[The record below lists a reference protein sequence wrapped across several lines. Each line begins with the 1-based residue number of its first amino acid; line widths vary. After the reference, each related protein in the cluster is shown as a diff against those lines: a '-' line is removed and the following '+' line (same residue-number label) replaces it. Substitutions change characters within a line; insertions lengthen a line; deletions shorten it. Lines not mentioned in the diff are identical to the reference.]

1 MNVIDRI
8 INNVVSKVIKESML
22 REYKNQEDCDI
33 VRQYADGLQ
42 QMHDRIVKGG
52 LSRHEIT
59 MVTLDKIIRDLR
71 NLEHQ
76 MSL

>member
-1 MNVIDRI
+1 
-8 INNVVSKVIKESML
+8 ML
-22 REYKNQEDCDI
+22 NEYKNQEDCETI
-33 VRQYADGLQ
+33 RQYADGLQ

-59 MVTLDKIIRDLR
+59 MVNLEKIIKDLR
-71 NLEHQ
+71 SLEHQ